1 MYAAEQILQSM
12 TYDELYYTLK
22 SIQDED
28 CYLDDFLGNEVLEDF
43 MYMLDVYDLTFI
55 ASDDRVLLTV
65 KGSRVLQYLESIIGT
80 HIHKSKKKR

>member
-28 CYLDDFLGNEVLEDF
+28 CCVDDFLGNDIMEDF

-55 ASDDRVLLTV
+55 ASDDRVLLTS
-65 KGSRVLQYLESIIGT
+65 KGSRVLQYLESVTGIC
-80 HIHKSKKKR
+80 IHKNKKKR